1 MTAKIFKALT
11 LFLAILSMSPD
22 ADAQAQYISSA
33 RVPDQQVEILGAW
46 DDEQPDSLVFAP
58 DGRRWD
64 ELTPVEAVGFALDTL
79 ISLPKLPDY
88 FFLPAVYDHFE
99 FLDTVGLWDPI
110 FSDRPEMRWIEEQAA
125 VEANMNRMRYNLFFK
140 NPQAVRYNL
149 NGMLKAPKQYN
160 VSINPSDHKV
170 TVDEIPVVKP
180 IDKTTLVAE
189 EIKKRHWIREFRAS
203 LQFSQAY
210 VSPNWYQGGNNNLN
224 MLGQLYY
231 NVKLNQ
237 NYHPNL
243 LFDFTAQYKLGL
255 NSAPDDSLR
264 NYSISDDLLQLNT
277 TFGVKAAKRWYYSFT
292 GQFKTQ
298 LLNSYTSN
306 TRNLRSAFLS
316 PAELT
321 AGIGMTYNYANSKNT
336 FRFDMSLAPISYNL
350 KMCTNSRLNE
360 TNYGIKEGHTTV
372 SKYGS
377 TAELKLYWKIAYNIS
392 YNSRLF
398 AFSDYSQMQADWE
411 HTLLFE
417 INKFLTTQVY
427 AHLRYDTRGVP
438 APDTKW
444 KKLQV
449 KEILSIGFAY
459 KFSSI

>member
-1 MTAKIFKALT
+1 MTAKIFKT
-11 LFLAILSMSPD
+11 LIISIAIIPICFN
-22 ADAQAQYISSA
+22 AGAQAQYRSSA
-33 RVPDQQVEILGAW
+33 TVPDQQVEILDAW
-46 DDEQPDSLVFAP
+46 DDEQLDSTIYAP

-64 ELTPVEAVGFALDTL
+64 ELTDVEAVGFALDTL
-79 ISLPKLPDY
+79 ITLPKLPTY

-99 FLDTVGLWDPI
+99 FQDTVGLWDPM
-110 FSDRPEMRWIEEQAA
+110 FSDQPEMRWLEELN
-125 VEANMNRMRYNLFFK
+125 VLDSNMKRMKYNLFFK
-140 NPQAVRYNL
+140 NPQIVRYNITK
-149 NGMLKAPKQYN
+149 MPQAPKQYN
-160 VSINPSDHKV
+160 VSIDPSNLKV
-170 TVDEIPVVKP
+170 QIDEVVLPPVDN
-180 IDKTTLVAE
+180 TTLVADE
-189 EIKKRHWIREFRAS
+189 VKKRHWIRDFRAS

-210 VSPNWYQGGNNNLN
+210 VSPNWYQGGNDNLN
-224 MLGQLYY
+224 VLGQLYY
-231 NVKLNQ
+231 DVKLNQ

-264 NYSISDDLLQLNT
+264 SYSISDDLLQLNT
-277 TFGVKAAKRWYYSFT
+277 TFGIKAAKRWYYSFT

-298 LLNSYTSN
+298 MFNSYTSN

-316 PAELT
+316 PGELT
-321 AGIGMTYNYANSKNT
+321 AGIGMTYNYANTKKT
-336 FRFDMSLAPISYNL
+336 FTFDMSLDPISYNL
-350 KMCTNSRLNE
+350 KICTNDALNE
-360 TNYGIKEGHTTV
+360 TNYGIKEGHTTA
-372 SKYGS
+372 SKYGL
-377 TAELKLYWKIAYNIS
+377 TAELKLFWKLSYNIS
-392 YNSRLF
+392 YRSRLF
-398 AFSDYSQMQADWE
+398 TFSDYSHMQADWE

-459 KFSSI
+459 KFSSL